1 MPGKKLSVLLVDDSR
16 TVLLQ
21 MEKAIAASEEA
32 EIVGTARNGAEAIQ
46 KVSELNPDLVI
57 MDIVMPEIDGLAAL
71 RMLKAKQPEIR
82 VVMLSSIGGTAP
94 AAEQAFRLG
103 ALQVLSK
110 PVDEETL
117 AALFSQ
123 ERERLAPQAGS

>member
-21 MEKAIAASEEA
+21 MEKAFSTIEDA

-46 KVSELNPDLVI
+46 KASELKPDLII

-71 RMLKAKQPEIR
+71 RIIQAKQPELRI
-82 VVMLSSIGGTAP
+82 VMLSSVGGTAP
-94 AAEQAFRLG
+94 KAEEAFRLG
-103 ALQVLSK
+103 AVQVLSK
-110 PVDEETL
+110 PVDQEILT
-117 AALFSQ
+117 ALLTQ
-123 ERERLAPQAGS
+123 ERERLAEQPGN